1 MTNLGW
7 LLDGALKLWKKSFI
21 LPHRKLE
28 ITLPLAVTTF
38 WTRRA
43 SKTDWSLLRKKL
55 WIWTT
60 EDRLNYF
67 LIVVKMK
74 YLHNTKPKQKHKKKW
89 QVSTSAF
96 TSYRDSFSLSSVRI
110 RWLFLDGHQG
120 RCFRR
125 KHQVLSAV
133 IGEIDFWIIESH
145 QPHRG
150 GDILPCQP
158 QAPRDISLSRGGSI
172 VMPKSAMISDSRG
185 WLWWTNERCVLVLTC
200 GREKNWFLISCLPR
214 TSLFDQ
220 YNCDRRCQKLLGIN
234 VSVLALN

>member
-120 RCFRR
+120 RFLRGWMLSTKTSGALRR
-125 KHQVLSAV
+125 HRRNWFLDNWKPSTPQGRWHFTLPAASPTRHLSFEGGPSSCQNRRWFP
-133 IGEIDFWIIESH
+133 I
-145 QPHRG
+145 RG
-150 GDILPCQP
+150 GDFDERT
-158 QAPRDISLSRGGSI
+158 RD
-172 VMPKSAMISDSRG
+172 V
-185 WLWWTNERCVLVLTC
+185 
-200 GREKNWFLISCLPR
+200 
-214 TSLFDQ
+214 
-220 YNCDRRCQKLLGIN
+220 Y
-234 VSVLALN
+234 